1 LEKILIIDNENIFH
15 SKISKLF
22 PFLNE
27 EDIPELDEFKKNAIN
42 SKIPQGKIITLEG
55 DSCDYL
61 SFVISGV
68 VRVYKI
74 GETGREITLYRLYE
88 GDSCILTASCIVS
101 NSTFPAFSVAESDV
115 EVFSIPSALFSAWI
129 KKYDVW
135 QKFIFNLV
143 SKRLGDIISVVEEIA
158 FRHIDVRIAD
168 KLSKLYEE
176 NGNPVKITHQELAS
190 DIGSS
195 REVISRILKDFE
207 EKQIVIISRG
217 SIEIMDINCLKE
229 YSNKF

>member
-1 LEKILIIDNENIFH
+1 M
-15 SKISKLF
+15 
-22 PFLNE
+22 
-27 EDIPELDEFKKNAIN
+27 
-42 SKIPQGKIITLEG
+42 
-55 DSCDYL
+55 
-61 SFVISGV
+61 ISGV
-68 VRVYKI
+68 VGVYKI

-101 NSTFPAFSVAESDV
+101 NSAFPAFSVAESDV
-115 EVFSIPSALFSAWI
+115 EVFSIPSASFSVWI

-143 SKRLGDIISVVEEIA
+143 SERLNDIISVVEEIA

-168 KLSKLYEE
+168 RLSKLYEE
-176 NGNPVKITHQELAS
+176 NGNPIKITHQELAS

-207 EKQIVIISRG
+207 EKQIVTISRG
-217 SIEIMDINCLKE
+217 SIEIMDINFFKE
-229 YSNKF
+229 YSNNF

>member
-1 LEKILIIDNENIFH
+1 MIHNENIFH
-15 SKISKLF
+15 SKINKLF

-27 EDIPELDEFKKNAIN
+27 EDFPDFDEFLKNAIN

-55 DSCDYL
+55 DSCGYL

-74 GETGREITLYRLYE
+74 GESGREITLYRLYE

-101 NSTFPAFSVAESDV
+101 NSTFPAISVAETDV
-115 EVFSIPSALFSAWI
+115 EVFSIPSVLFSEWI

-143 SKRLGDIISVVEEIA
+143 SERLSDIISVVEEIA

-168 KLSKLYEE
+168 RLSKLYEE
-176 NGNPVKITHQELAS
+176 NGNPIKITHQELAS

-195 REVISRILKDFE
+195 REVVSRILKDFE
-207 EKQIVIISRG
+207 EKKIITISRG
-217 SIEIMDINCLKE
+217 SIEITDINFFKE

>member
-1 LEKILIIDNENIFH
+1 
-15 SKISKLF
+15 
-22 PFLNE
+22 
-27 EDIPELDEFKKNAIN
+27 
-42 SKIPQGKIITLEG
+42 
-55 DSCDYL
+55 
-61 SFVISGV
+61 
-68 VRVYKI
+68 VYKI

-101 NSTFPAFSVAESDV
+101 NSTFPAISVAETDV
-115 EVFSIPSALFSAWI
+115 EVFSIPSVLFSAWI

-143 SKRLGDIISVVEEIA
+143 SERLSDIITVVEEIA
-158 FRHIDVRIAD
+158 FRNIDARIANR
-168 KLSKLYEE
+168 LSKLYEG
-176 NGNPVKITHQELAS
+176 NGHSIKITHLELAS

-207 EKQIVIISRG
+207 EKQIVTISRG
-217 SIEIMDINCLKE
+217 SIKIANIKFLKK

>member
-1 LEKILIIDNENIFH
+1 MKQNENTFH

-27 EDIPELDEFKKNAIN
+27 KDFPEFDEFLKNAIN

-55 DSCDYL
+55 DSCGYL

-101 NSTFPAFSVAESDV
+101 NSTFPAISVAETDV
-115 EVFSIPSALFSAWI
+115 EVFSIPSVLFSAWI

-143 SKRLGDIISVVEEIA
+143 SERLSDIISVVEEIA

-168 KLSKLYEE
+168 RLSKLYEE
-176 NGNPVKITHQELAS
+176 NGNPIKITHQELAS

-195 REVISRILKDFE
+195 REVVSRILKDFE
-207 EKQIVIISRG
+207 EKQIVTISRG
-217 SIEIMDINCLKE
+217 SIDITDINFLKE
-229 YSNKF
+229 YSNNF

>member
-1 LEKILIIDNENIFH
+1 MKQNENTFH

-27 EDIPELDEFKKNAIN
+27 EDFPEFDEFLKNAIN

-55 DSCDYL
+55 DSCGYL

-74 GETGREITLYRLYE
+74 GESGREITLYRLYE

-101 NSTFPAFSVAESDV
+101 DSTFPAISVAEADV
-115 EVFSIPSALFSAWI
+115 EVFSIPSVLFSAWI

-143 SKRLGDIISVVEEIA
+143 SERLSDLITVIEEIA
-158 FRHIDVRIAD
+158 FRNIDARIAD
-168 KLSKLYEE
+168 RLSKIYEE
-176 NGNPVKITHQELAS
+176 YGNPIKITHQELAS

-195 REVISRILKDFE
+195 REVISRILKDFD
-207 EKQIVIISRG
+207 EKQIVTISRG
-217 SIEIMDINCLKE
+217 SIKIANINFLKD

>member
-1 LEKILIIDNENIFH
+1 MSDNENIFH
-15 SKISKLF
+15 SKIIKLF

-27 EDIPELDEFKKNAIN
+27 EDFPEFNEFKRNVIN
-42 SKIPQGKIITLEG
+42 SRIPQGKIITLEG
-55 DSCDYL
+55 DSCGYL

-74 GETGREITLYRLYE
+74 GQTGREITLYRLHE

-101 NSTFPAFSVAESDV
+101 KSTFPAFSIAETDV
-115 EVFSIPSALFSAWI
+115 EVFSIPSSLFSAWI

-143 SKRLGDIISVVEEIA
+143 SERMSDIISVVEEIA

-168 KLSKLYEE
+168 RLSKLFEE
-176 NGNPVKITHQELAS
+176 NGNPIRITHHELAS

-195 REVISRILKDFE
+195 REVVSRILKDFE
-207 EKQIVIISRG
+207 EKKIITISRG
-217 SIEIMDINCLKE
+217 SIEIKDINFLKG
-229 YSNKF
+229 YSKNI

>member
-1 LEKILIIDNENIFH
+1 M
-15 SKISKLF
+15 
-22 PFLNE
+22 
-27 EDIPELDEFKKNAIN
+27 
-42 SKIPQGKIITLEG
+42 
-55 DSCDYL
+55 
-61 SFVISGV
+61 
-68 VRVYKI
+68 
-74 GETGREITLYRLYE
+74 
-88 GDSCILTASCIVS
+88 
-101 NSTFPAFSVAESDV
+101 
-115 EVFSIPSALFSAWI
+115 EVFSIPSTLFSAWI

-168 KLSKLYEE
+168 RLSKLYEE

-217 SIEIMDINCLKE
+217 SIEIMDINFLKE